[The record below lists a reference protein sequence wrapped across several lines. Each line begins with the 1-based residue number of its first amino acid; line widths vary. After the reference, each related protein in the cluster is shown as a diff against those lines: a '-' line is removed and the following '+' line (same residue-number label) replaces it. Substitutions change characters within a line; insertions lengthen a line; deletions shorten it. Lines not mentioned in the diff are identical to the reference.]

1 MKMVANET
9 ELRNALKEKGTGN
22 HDCNIVRG
30 YGKEKIWIGFES
42 KSTWKDACNGFW
54 ASCESLY
61 EPDRRRTVLV

>member
-1 MKMVANET
+1 MKMVANEN
-9 ELRNALKEKGTGN
+9 ELRNALK
-22 HDCNIVRG
+22 
-30 YGKEKIWIGFES
+30 ES

>member
-9 ELRNALKEKGTGN
+9 ELRNALKEKAPEIT
-22 HDCNIVRG
+22 IVTS
-30 YGKEKIWIGFES
+30 YADTVKKKIWSGFES